1 MKPAKVRKHGL
12 EAEAALRSLRSE
24 KDRGGGPNMDRGP
37 IMDTFYSRQQM
48 RPFRSKFDNETLRNV
63 ILAQFYVRN
72 RPSLFFRGTYNACME
87 SIDNQVFENRSKSLG
102 KTRYVLC

>member
-1 MKPAKVRKHGL
+1 
-12 EAEAALRSLRSE
+12 
-24 KDRGGGPNMDRGP
+24 MDGGP

-72 RPSLFFRGTYNACME
+72 RSSFFFRGTYNACME
-87 SIDNQVFENRSKSLG
+87 SIDTQVFENRSKSLG
-102 KTRYVLC
+102 KTSFVLCYFSAAPWDPSQDRSLVTLATFCNLVH

>member
-1 MKPAKVRKHGL
+1 
-12 EAEAALRSLRSE
+12 
-24 KDRGGGPNMDRGP
+24 MDRGP

-48 RPFRSKFDNETLRNV
+48 RPFRSKFDNETLRNA

-72 RPSLFFRGTYNACME
+72 RSSIFFCGTYNACME
-87 SIDNQVFENRSKSLG
+87 SIDTKVFENRSKSLG

>member
-1 MKPAKVRKHGL
+1 MIPMLKEELKEEELQFGPSVSRVQ
-12 EAEAALRSLRSE
+12 E
-24 KDRGGGPNMDRGP
+24 GPNMDRGP

-48 RPFRSKFDNETLRNV
+48 RPFRSKFDNETLRNA

-72 RPSLFFRGTYNACME
+72 RSSIFFCGTYNACME
-87 SIDNQVFENRSKSLG
+87 SIDTKVFENRSKSLG